1 MNARPGAVVLAAL
14 VGFLWSLTFSY
25 AAPAGDRDPLAVVAE
40 MERLAAQPLWPG
52 FVPQDYPIAIYTGER
67 TLMFGHPNPPEEFS
81 RGESETGPWEYAGR
95 HPKMRSNSNADIGG
109 VTTATLLMTIQPDRP
124 IAEEASILIHETF
137 HLFQDD
143 HFPHWTANE
152 AHKFTYPVTRADN
165 YMATILEDRALA
177 RALKADDPVV
187 AARWAATA
195 MAIRRERVEA
205 LADEHREFE
214 SGLEMMEGTAF
225 YVAHL
230 ALGESRSTETLLRT
244 LPPDRFRWRPY
255 ATGSALAALLDRF
268 EPGWKEQLHRT
279 PDRTL
284 AELLGAYLSRES
296 VAPIEFP
303 AAELAE
309 VREQAE
315 SAVAELAA
323 RHARHRERFA
333 SPAGW
338 KVTVR
343 LAEGAEPFTLRGFD
357 PVNILALDDGQVL
370 HGHKITLESPAGTV
384 EMLNPGFKRRQ
395 FVGLNALS
403 TAPDGHP
410 LFGGIREI
418 TFVGFEDS
426 PQVETTD
433 DTTTLNVEGLSV
445 QATGASVRRRTSG
458 ILVVLGGDPSP

>member
-1 MNARPGAVVLAAL
+1 M
-14 VGFLWSLTFSY
+14 
-25 AAPAGDRDPLAVVAE
+25 
-40 MERLAAQPLWPG
+40 
-52 FVPQDYPIAIYTGER
+52 
-67 TLMFGHPNPPEEFS
+67 
-81 RGESETGPWEYAGR
+81 
-95 HPKMRSNSNADIGG
+95 
-109 VTTATLLMTIQPDRP
+109 ATL
-124 IAEEASILIHETF
+124 
-137 HLFQDD
+137 
-143 HFPHWTANE
+143 
-152 AHKFTYPVTRADN
+152 
-165 YMATILEDRALA
+165 LEDRALA
-177 RALKADDPVV
+177 RALEAEDPAV

-195 MAIRRERVEA
+195 MAVRRERVEA
-205 LADEHREFE
+205 LAVEHREFE

-230 ALGESRSTETLLRT
+230 ALGESRSTETLLKA

-268 EPGWKEQLHRT
+268 EPGWKAQLHRT

-284 AELLGAYLSRES
+284 AELLGVYLSRES

-315 SAVAELAA
+315 SAVADLAS

-333 SPAGW
+333 SQAGW

-343 LAEGAEPFTLRGFD
+343 LAEGAEPFGLRGFD

-384 EMLNPGFKRRQ
+384 EMLNPSFKRHQ

-403 TAPDGHP
+403 TAAGGHP
-410 LFGGIREI
+410 LFGGIREV

-426 PQVETTD
+426 PQVEATG
-433 DTTTLNVEGLSV
+433 DTTTVSAAGLSV
-445 QATGASVRRRTSG
+445 QATGATVHRRGSEV
-458 ILVVLGGDPSP
+458 LVVLGDEEKP